1 MNRRNDTFKIKDT
14 LSTNAIEICA
24 HFNKFS
30 INVGPTLSKN
40 IPLQDS
46 GASNFIER
54 LEHTLYLFPTNIQE
68 METIIKNLNNSSA
81 GWDDISPSVLKY
93 IAPYISKALVNLI
106 NLSFQDGL
114 FPDELKI
121 ARVIPLYKNDDPMI
135 FSNYRPVSILTAI
148 SKIYEKIMYNRLV
161 SFLSKWKL
169 MFQYQF
175 GFRQHHHSTY
185 MALIILMDK
194 LISALEERKFV
205 LGLFLDLSKAFDTI
219 NHDILFNKLDLYG
232 IRGTT
237 LCLFTTY
244 LTNRYQY
251 VEYDNEKS
259 SKRKIVCGVP
269 QGTIL
274 GPLLFLIYIND
285 LPKASNKVFLL
296 MFADDSNI
304 SIEGHNILTLQNEL
318 NIEMIKMSS
327 WLKLINCP

>member
-1 MNRRNDTFKIKDT
+1 
-14 LSTNAIEICA
+14 
-24 HFNKFS
+24 
-30 INVGPTLSKN
+30 
-40 IPLQDS
+40 
-46 GASNFIER
+46 
-54 LEHTLYLFPTNIQE
+54 
-68 METIIKNLNNSSA
+68 
-81 GWDDISPSVLKY
+81 
-93 IAPYISKALVNLI
+93 
-106 NLSFQDGL
+106 
-114 FPDELKI
+114 
-121 ARVIPLYKNDDPMI
+121 MI

-148 SKIYEKIMYNRLV
+148 FKIYEKIMYNRLV

-175 GFRQHHHSTY
+175 GFRQHHSTY
-185 MALIILMDK
+185 MALIVLMDK
-194 LISALEERKFV
+194 LISALEERKFA

-219 NHDILFNKLDLYG
+219 NHDIFFNKLDLYG

-304 SIEGHNILTLQNEL
+304 SIDRQNILTLQNEL

-327 WLKLINCP
+327 WLKLIDCP